1 MDNTRLELTG
11 LSRRLILPGVKEI
24 ITTALVIRSRIG
36 NRVIEW
42 DQRTLT
48 QVIAQLRSER
58 DRHDTEIETAIGEA
72 GHNALML
79 QAEQIKRETENEIN
93 HVRAPT

>member
-1 MDNTRLELTG
+1 
-11 LSRRLILPGVKEI
+11 VKEI

-58 DRHDTEIETAIGEA
+58 DQHDTEIETSIGEA
-72 GHNALML
+72 AHNALMS
-79 QAEQIKRETENEIN
+79 QAEQIKHRTSNEIN